1 VTKKDII
8 EGGIIVATIWAI
20 TVLFVLAWE
29 ARLFDA
35 AV

>member
-1 VTKKDII
+1 MTKKDII
-8 EGGIIVATIWAI
+8 EGVIIIAIIWAI

-29 ARLFDA
+29 SQLFSA